1 MQEEL
6 AATLKEPVSV
16 YFDTN
21 PHDGLLETHNVD
33 KSLEGKLK
41 CLIFIPIISQTYCA
55 ANSFAWQHE
64 FCAFNKLAK
73 ENLFGR
79 DIKLSN
85 GNVASR
91 ILPVKIHEL
100 DTEDIDQ
107 LEKET
112 GGVLR
117 SIEFIYKSSG
127 VNRPLRFNE
136 DHPQDNLNKTYYLD
150 QINKIANAIKE
161 IIGGLKNPLSLKGI
175 AAGKDSSNTSKN
187 NSELL
192 ESIAVLPF
200 ANMSSDPEQEFFS
213 DGISEEIINMLAQ
226 VPGLKVAGRTSSF
239 SFKGKNQDLRLIG
252 EQLNVN
258 HILEG
263 SVRKSGNKLRIT
275 AQLIKVEDG
284 YHLWSERYDR
294 ELDDV
299 FAIQDEIASN
309 IAEYLKVT
317 FFGNYE
323 TKEKRK
329 PTTNMEAYVACLKGH
344 HQYLKVTPDGM
355 TRSIEYFE
363 QAISLDSGYIDPY
376 IELGDTYL
384 TLATNG
390 IQPSQVMMP
399 MVRETANKA
408 LRINPSDRRAHALLA
423 CVEAA
428 YDYDW
433 NKADEQ
439 FGFSMCGVSQLPN
452 IRIRY
457 SSFYLL
463 PLGLFEKAIDQEVK
477 ELESDPLNIVS
488 RIIQCHHLNL
498 AGHYD
503 QAMEVA
509 QKALEHDENHWFIH
523 SVIPEI
529 LIGMGKYEEAL
540 NAAERSFRISPWD
553 IRSLGMYAGLLARSG
568 DTERAHQIRDQLY
581 NMGMRNIGLL
591 LYNLVLPD
599 IEAAADCFQKAIELR
614 EPLAVIYSRSKLLA
628 PLRSNKRWPLLA
640 GMMNLPGH
648 LTEVTGTG

>member
-1 MQEEL
+1 MPSIVPGYEYDIFISYRHNDNRSGCVTEFVTALQEEL

-263 SVRKSGNKLRIT
+263 SVRRSGNKLRIT
-275 AQLIKVEDG
+275 AQLIKVSDG
-284 YHLWSERYDR
+284 YHLWSEKYDR

-299 FAIQDEIASN
+299 FAIQDEIAVN

-317 FFGNYE
+317 FFGSYE
-323 TKEKRK
+323 TKAPRK
-329 PTTNMEAYVACLKGH
+329 PTINMEAYTAFLKGH
-344 HQYLKVTPDGM
+344 HQILKVTPDGM
-355 TRSIEYFE
+355 ARGIEYFK

-384 TLATNG
+384 VLATHG

-399 MVRETANKA
+399 MVREAANKA

-423 CVEAA
+423 CVAAA

-433 NKADEQ
+433 NKANEQ
-439 FGFSMCGVSQLPN
+439 FGFSMCGVSQLPD
-452 IRIRY
+452 IRIVI
-457 SSFYLL
+457 LL
-463 PLGLFEKAIDQEVK
+463 FTFFRSGGLKK
-477 ELESDPLNIVS
+477 P
-488 RIIQCHHLNL
+488 
-498 AGHYD
+498 
-503 QAMEVA
+503 
-509 QKALEHDENHWFIH
+509 
-523 SVIPEI
+523 
-529 LIGMGKYEEAL
+529 
-540 NAAERSFRISPWD
+540 
-553 IRSLGMYAGLLARSG
+553 LAR
-568 DTERAHQIRDQLY
+568 
-581 NMGMRNIGLL
+581 
-591 LYNLVLPD
+591 
-599 IEAAADCFQKAIELR
+599 K
-614 EPLAVIYSRSKLLA
+614 
-628 PLRSNKRWPLLA
+628 
-640 GMMNLPGH
+640 
-648 LTEVTGTG
+648 

>member
-1 MQEEL
+1 MSSIVPGFEYDVFISYRHNDNRSGWVTEFVTALQEEL
-6 AATLKEPVSV
+6 GATLKEPLSV

-33 KSLEGKLK
+33 KSLSGKLK
-41 CLIFIPIISQTYCA
+41 CLILVPIISQTYCDLK
-55 ANSFAWQHE
+55 SFAWQHE
-64 FCAFNKLAK
+64 FVAFNKMAQ
-73 ENLFGR
+73 EDQFGR
-79 DIKLSN
+79 DIKLAN

-100 DTEDIDQ
+100 DTEDKDQ

-161 IIGGLKNPLSLKGI
+161 IIGGLKNPILLKGI
-175 AAGKDSSNTSKN
+175 PAGMDSSNISKS
-187 NSELL
+187 NSEPV

-200 ANMSSDPEQEFFS
+200 SNMSSDPEQEFFS
-213 DGISEEIINMLAQ
+213 DGISEEIINVLAQ

-263 SVRKSGNKLRIT
+263 SVRKSGNKIRIT
-275 AQLIKVEDG
+275 VQLINVEDG

-294 ELDDV
+294 EMDDV
-299 FAIQDEIASN
+299 FAIQDEIAVN

-317 FFGNYE
+317 FFGSYE
-323 TKEKRK
+323 TKAPRK
-329 PTTNMEAYVACLKGH
+329 PTINMEAYTAFLKGH
-344 HQYLKVTPDGM
+344 HQYLKATPEGM
-355 TRSIEYFE
+355 TRGIEYFK

-384 TLATNG
+384 VLATHG
-390 IQPSQVMMP
+390 IQPSQVLMP
-399 MVRETANKA
+399 MIRETANKA

-423 CVEAA
+423 CVAAA

-433 NKADEQ
+433 NKANEQ
-439 FGFSMCGVSQLPN
+439 FGFSMCGVSQLPD

-463 PLGLFEKAIDQEVK
+463 PLGRFEKAIGQEVK

-488 RIIQCHHLNL
+488 LIIQCHHLNL
-498 AGHYD
+498 AGKYD
-503 QAMEVA
+503 RAMEVA

-523 SVIPEI
+523 AVIPEI
-529 LIGMGKYEEAL
+529 LVGMGKYEEAF

-553 IRSLGMYAGLLARSG
+553 PRSRGLFAGLLARSG
-568 DTERAHQIRDQLY
+568 DTERAHQICV
-581 NMGMRNIGLL
+581 ISSTAW
-591 LYNLVLPD
+591 
-599 IEAAADCFQKAIELR
+599 EWAA
-614 EPLAVIYSRSKLLA
+614 
-628 PLRSNKRWPLLA
+628 
-640 GMMNLPGH
+640 
-648 LTEVTGTG
+648 